1 MLLTTKFL
9 RPTADPRA
17 VARERLLHLLEPGDT
32 RRLNLIVA
40 PAGFGKTTLA
50 SQWCSTT
57 TWPTPWLS
65 LDEHDDEPRR
75 LWQYVTGA
83 FSHGGLAG
91 LEDIRKQLA
100 RCSTEELEGP
110 VTGLINT
117 LAADGGQWGLVI
129 DDYHLIRDRRI
140 HQQLCYFI
148 DYLPP
153 GVTVT
158 LLSRTEP
165 DLPIARWKVRQWVAE
180 IHPSLLAFSEE
191 ECRRFFSD
199 YMAQPLSPEQAR
211 KVWEKTEGWVA
222 AMQLSALA
230 GGSDNRPSGA
240 PSSGATLDGRRISDY
255 VLSEVLEQ
263 QPPEVRQFLLET
275 AACPRL
281 CSRLCDAVRDAN
293 DSQRLLERLL
303 RDNLFVVPLDTN
315 GAWFRYHDLFREAL
329 LQRAVQL
336 DADRFA
342 RGRIRAIEW
351 LLTHENVQ
359 EGISQ
364 IVDLDDKEWLA
375 QVLELHGNNLI
386 HSGFHLPVLDWLTRL
401 PVEAIQQS
409 PRLMMLRV
417 WALFFANRVEL
428 IAPLLTELEDLLD
441 CRVAESHPDAEGA
454 LGLHSEISLIRS
466 YLARTRSDDKS
477 ASDLTRQVLQDI
489 DHTRIPLKSVTYYS
503 LGLDYYGKGE
513 LAAAEDALRSA
524 VQYGQLERKPSTLL
538 SSGGLMAWIQ
548 YNRGDIDL
556 ALETSTSVRQW
567 VDEHF
572 GDPRQPRLI
581 SCWQNSAMTEIY
593 RERNEPE
600 LATACLA
607 PLLEHVRNGTEPGQH
622 VIIQHVR
629 GHLAFSQGRYEEA
642 LDALRD
648 AESVAR
654 RRREHIVFEPPDSG
668 ALMARCYLAMANLGQ
683 ARQWLDT
690 ASPERFR
697 NPLNREQSQTSAAR
711 VLVALGRPD
720 EAIERLAPL
729 QAAAERDQHNRQLT
743 ELLVVHAT
751 AKLALG
757 ESADAALL
765 IGQALSRAAEAGF
778 LRLFAEEPA
787 AVRELILGL
796 PEIHAPQSWVNRLRA
811 MLAELDEP
819 SSSSCITGST
829 KPMRPEKTGS
839 VANPDATD
847 GEKPRNSALPDSLSQ
862 REVEVLGLINE
873 GLANKEIAAAMG
885 VAATTV
891 KAHIRNLYSKLAVG
905 SRTEALA
912 RARQLGLL

>member
-32 RRLNLIVA
+32 RRLNLVVA

-75 LWQYVTGA
+75 FWQYVTGA

-91 LEDIRKQLA
+91 LEEIRKQLA
-100 RCSTEELEGP
+100 RCSIEELEGP

-117 LAADGGQWGLVI
+117 LAADGGHWGLVI

-153 GVTVT
+153 ASPSPCCPAPNRICPSHAGKSASGWKRSTRPCWPFPKRNASDFSAST
-158 LLSRTEP
+158 WRSHWRRIRFARCGRKPRAGSRQCSCP
-165 DLPIARWKVRQWVAE
+165 HWP
-180 IHPSLLAFSEE
+180 
-191 ECRRFFSD
+191 
-199 YMAQPLSPEQAR
+199 
-211 KVWEKTEGWVA
+211 GA
-222 AMQLSALA
+222 ATTD
-230 GGSDNRPSGA
+230 GRPPPSGV
-240 PSSGATLDGRRISDY
+240 TLDGRRISDY

-281 CSRLCDAVRDAN
+281 CAGLCDAVRDAN

-329 LQRAVQL
+329 LQRAAQL

-364 IVDLDDKEWLA
+364 IVDLDDKKWLA

-428 IAPLLTELEDLLD
+428 ISPLLTELEDLLD

-567 VDEHF
+567 VDDHF

-697 NPLNREQSQTSAAR
+697 NPLNREQNQTSAAR

-720 EAIERLAPL
+720 EAIGRLAPL

-778 LRLFAEEPA
+778 LRLFAEESA

-811 MLAELDEP
+811 MLAELDE
-819 SSSSCITGST
+819 SSSSSGITGST
-829 KPMRPEKTGS
+829 KPMRPENSGS

-847 GEKPRNSALPDSLSQ
+847 DENPRNGALPDPLSQ

-912 RARQLGLL
+912 RARHLGLL